1 MLRCLLWSVVI
12 VGMGP
17 ALAWGQR
24 TPEQAVAGMKLP
36 PGFSVRCIAHEPM
49 IRQPVSLCFDARG
62 RLWVLQYLQYPQYAG
77 LKPVRQDQY
86 LRTIWD
92 KVPEPPPRGPK
103 GADKITILYDPDE
116 HGVFRKAK
124 DFVTGLNI
132 ASGFC
137 LGHGGVYVAQPPYL
151 LFYADRDGDDVPDG
165 DPEVL
170 LEGFGMDDTHS
181 LANHLKWGPDG
192 WLYGAAGSTSTSRIR
207 NPHHPNDPI
216 VEFQQ
221 GIWRFHPLTKK
232 FELFSEGGGN
242 TYGLDFDRHGQ
253 LIAGTNWGGYAM
265 LHQFPGAY
273 YIKGFAKHGP
283 LHNPYTFGYF
293 DHVPYKNFK
302 GGHVTCGGI
311 LYDADLYP
319 EALRHQY
326 LACNLLSNA
335 IYWHK
340 LEAVGASFRAEHGG
354 ELLETDDPWF
364 RPLDLCLGPD
374 GCVYVADW
382 YDRRA
387 AHLDPIDNWH
397 KDSGRI
403 YRIEYQ
409 GGPRYPQVDLTRKSL
424 AELVALLRH
433 PNKWY
438 RTTARQLL
446 AERRDPA
453 AYAALRQMLEQERD
467 WPALEALWGLYAS
480 GGWSDAV
487 LQLGLAHA
495 HEQVRA
501 WTIRLAADMPER
513 WPAGRL
519 SPQQLRALGQD
530 SSPVVLAQL
539 ACSARRMPPAEARPL
554 LHSLQNNPRSVR
566 DTHLPLLL
574 WWAIEEQVTRWLA
587 TTSTSAAGQ
596 SPATA
601 AMEWIAPDALTRPE
615 TRPLAEE
622 LVIKLARRLSAEER
636 GYPFLAALAQ
646 TYPPS
651 LLLRGLAQG
660 LEGRSLP
667 GVPEPLRPLLEAY
680 QREHPD
686 DPLLRVVQARLHVPA
701 ALAELRRIVAQPQ
714 APEKDRLSAIQ
725 VLQQVRDPQ
734 AKELFQAQLRASR
747 SDTLRL
753 ALLSALEA
761 YDDPAL
767 ADFVLQQ
774 YASLS
779 PAGQR
784 RAVQLLLS
792 RPAWTWTLFQQWEAG
807 RFPKAHLTLDHARA
821 AVAHNHPPLTAL
833 VEKHFGKLA
842 PATSGE
848 KQARIAWLNTALS
861 REKHA
866 DATRGK
872 ALFRK
877 LCAACHQLHGEGGKI
892 GPDLTTADRHNRL
905 YLLTHIVD
913 PSAYIRPEY
922 LVQTVLTHDERRLS
936 GIATDQGSTVLL
948 TTVVNDQPVT
958 VSVPKADIADIR
970 PSPVSL
976 MPERLLDSLS
986 DQEVAD
992 LFAYLQS
999 QAPRPAPSQPS
1010 APGQPSKAPGQTSKA
1025 PSETPP
1031 AQRRPLR
1038 LALISG
1044 SFEYKS
1050 DASLR
1055 QFRKLLEERYALECV
1070 LISAQA
1076 EKDTSLPGIEQ
1087 LRDCDAAI
1095 FFTRRLRLE
1104 GDSLKIV
1111 QEFARSSKPIVG
1123 IRTASHGFQNW
1134 LEMDQE
1140 IFGGNYQGHY
1150 GAGVVCEVRPAPGA
1164 SEHPVLRGVRPFRS
1178 QGSLYKNPRL
1188 APDVQVLLTGTI
1200 PSGQTEPVAWVR
1212 TLKGRRIFYTSLGHP
1227 DDFQD
1232 ENFQRLLLNAL
1243 EWTLQQP
1250 LPPRR

>member
-1 MLRCLLWSVVI
+1 V
-12 VGMGP
+12 
-17 ALAWGQR
+17 
-24 TPEQAVAGMKLP
+24 
-36 PGFSVRCIAHEPM
+36 
-49 IRQPVSLCFDARG
+49 
-62 RLWVLQYLQYPQYAG
+62 
-77 LKPVRQDQY
+77 
-86 LRTIWD
+86 
-92 KVPEPPPRGPK
+92 
-103 GADKITILYDPDE
+103 
-116 HGVFRKAK
+116 
-124 DFVTGLNI
+124 
-132 ASGFC
+132 
-137 LGHGGVYVAQPPYL
+137 
-151 LFYADRDGDDVPDG
+151 
-165 DPEVL
+165 
-170 LEGFGMDDTHS
+170 
-181 LANHLKWGPDG
+181 
-192 WLYGAAGSTSTSRIR
+192 
-207 NPHHPNDPI
+207 
-216 VEFQQ
+216 
-221 GIWRFHPLTKK
+221 
-232 FELFSEGGGN
+232 
-242 TYGLDFDRHGQ
+242 
-253 LIAGTNWGGYAM
+253 
-265 LHQFPGAY
+265 
-273 YIKGFAKHGP
+273 
-283 LHNPYTFGYF
+283 
-293 DHVPYKNFK
+293 
-302 GGHVTCGGI
+302 
-311 LYDADLYP
+311 
-319 EALRHQY
+319 
-326 LACNLLSNA
+326 
-335 IYWHK
+335 
-340 LEAVGASFRAEHGG
+340 
-354 ELLETDDPWF
+354 
-364 RPLDLCLGPD
+364 
-374 GCVYVADW
+374 
-382 YDRRA
+382 
-387 AHLDPIDNWH
+387 
-397 KDSGRI
+397 
-403 YRIEYQ
+403 
-409 GGPRYPQVDLTRKSL
+409 
-424 AELVALLRH
+424 
-433 PNKWY
+433 
-438 RTTARQLL
+438 
-446 AERRDPA
+446 RDP
-453 AYAALRQMLEQERD
+453 
-467 WPALEALWGLYAS
+467 
-480 GGWSDAV
+480 
-487 LQLGLAHA
+487 
-495 HEQVRA
+495 
-501 WTIRLAADMPER
+501 
-513 WPAGRL
+513 
-519 SPQQLRALGQD
+519 
-530 SSPVVLAQL
+530 
-539 ACSARRMPPAEARPL
+539 
-554 LHSLQNNPRSVR
+554 
-566 DTHLPLLL
+566 HLPLLI
-574 WWAIEEQVTRWLA
+574 WWAIEEQATRWLA
-587 TTSTSAAGQ
+587 TASTSAAGQ
-596 SPATA
+596 TPDAAA
-601 AMEWIAPDALTRPE
+601 AMEWIAQEALTRPD

-622 LVIKLARRLSAEER
+622 LVIKLARRLIAEER
-636 GYPFLAALAQ
+636 GYHFLTPLAQ
-646 TYPPS
+646 TYPLP
-651 LLLRGLAQG
+651 LLLRGIAQG

-667 GVPEPLRPLLEAY
+667 GVPEPLRSLLDAC
-680 QREHPD
+680 QREHPE
-686 DPLLRVVQARLHVPA
+686 DPLLRVVQARMQVPA

-714 APEKDRLSAIQ
+714 APEKDRLTALQ

-734 AKELFQAQLRASR
+734 AKELFQAQLRASG

-753 ALLSALEA
+753 ALLGALEA

-784 RAVQLLLS
+784 RALQLLLS
-792 RPAWTWTLFQQWEAG
+792 RPAWTWKLFQQWEAG

-936 GIATDQGSTVLL
+936 GIAADQGSTVLL

-958 VSVPKADIADIR
+958 FSVPKADIADIR

-999 QAPRPAPSQPS
+999 QAPPS
-1010 APGQPSKAPGQTSKA
+1010 APSAPPAKEQTS
-1025 PSETPP
+1025 TTQP
-1031 AQRRPLR
+1031 AKRRPLR

-1070 LISAQA
+1070 LLSAQA

-1087 LRDCDAAI
+1087 LQECDAAI

-1104 GDSLKIV
+1104 GESLKII

-1134 LEMDQE
+1134 LEMDKE
-1140 IFGGNYQGHY
+1140 IFGGDYQGHY

-1250 LPPRR
+1250 LPSRR

>member
-1 MLRCLLWSVVI
+1 MLGSGLLVVLW
-12 VGMGP
+12 P
-17 ALAWGQR
+17 ALLLAQR
-24 TPEQAVAGMKLP
+24 SPEEAVAGMKLP
-36 PGFSVRCIAHEPM
+36 AGFSIRCVAHEPM
-49 IRQPVSLCFDARG
+49 IRQPVSICFDARG
-62 RLWVLQYLQYPQYAG
+62 RLWVLQYLQYPNYAG
-77 LKPVRQDQY
+77 LKPVKQDQY

-151 LFYADRDGDDVPDG
+151 LFYPDRNGDDVPDG

-207 NPHHPNDPI
+207 NPHHPKDPI

-221 GIWRFHPLTKK
+221 GIWRFHPITKK

-283 LHNPYTFGYF
+283 LHNPHTYGYF

-319 EALRHQY
+319 EPLRHQY
-326 LACNLLSNA
+326 VACNLLSNA

-354 ELLETDDPWF
+354 ELVETDDVWF
-364 RPLDLCLGPD
+364 RPVDLCLGPD
-374 GCVYVADW
+374 GCVYIADW

-397 KDSGRI
+397 KSSGRL

-409 GGPRYPQVDLTRKSL
+409 SGPRYPQVDLTKKSS
-424 AELVALLRH
+424 AELIAFLRH

-446 AERRDPA
+446 AERKDPST
-453 AYAALRQMLEQERD
+453 YAVLQRQLLQERD
-467 WPALEALWGLYAS
+467 WPALEALWTLYVS
-480 GGWSDAV
+480 GGWSTDVVRAGV
-487 LQLGLAHA
+487 AHPDE
-495 HEQVRA
+495 HVRA
-501 WTIRLAADMPER
+501 WTIRLTTDQGGSLP
-513 WPAGRL
+513 PGILAGLGNDR
-519 SPQQLRALGQD
+519 SPI
-530 SSPVVLAQL
+530 VLAQL
-539 ACSARRMPPAEARPL
+539 ACSARRMEPTDALVTLRQLQRNPVAARDP
-554 LHSLQNNPRSVR
+554 
-566 DTHLPLLL
+566 HLPLLI
-574 WWAIEEQVTRWLA
+574 WWAIEEHVSRQVRLA
-587 TTSTSAAGQ
+587 GEEKGVPPGTGANGAMLREWVDREAA
-596 SPATA
+596 SDA
-601 AMEWIAPDALTRPE
+601 AVERLRQDLLEKM
-615 TRPLAEE
+615 
-622 LVIKLARRLSAEER
+622 ARRLTATDVPPRWLGS
-636 GYPFLAALAQ
+636 LWSS
-646 TYPPS
+646 YPPPV
-651 LLLRGLAQG
+651 LLRGMAQG

-667 GVPEPLRPLLEAY
+667 AVPEPLRQPLEQYRQHQPNDLLVHVVLARMNDAAAREKLRQIVGERTAAES
-680 QREHPD
+680 QR
-686 DPLLRVVQARLHVPA
+686 LTAITVLRQ
-701 ALAELRRIVAQPQ
+701 I
-714 APEKDRLSAIQ
+714 
-725 VLQQVRDPQ
+725 RDPQ
-734 AKELFQAQLRASR
+734 ARELFQAQLLVQQNSPAVR
-747 SDTLRL
+747 S
-753 ALLSALEA
+753 ALLAALEA
-761 YDDPAL
+761 YDDPSV

-774 YASLS
+774 YAHFS
-779 PAGQR
+779 PALQKQ
-784 RAVQLLLS
+784 AIQLLLS
-792 RPAWTWTLFQQWEAG
+792 RPSWALVLFRQWEDG
-807 RFPKAHLTLDHARA
+807 RLPKAHLSVDHART
-821 AVAHNHPPLTAL
+821 AVALQHPLLTEL

-848 KQARIAWLNTALS
+848 KQARISWLNTAIA
-861 REKHA
+861 REKQA
-866 DATRGK
+866 DATHGK
-872 ALFRK
+872 ALFQK
-877 LCAACHQLHGEGGKI
+877 LCAACHRLHGEGGTV
-892 GPDLTTADRHNRL
+892 GPDLTTADRSNRL

-936 GIATDQGSTVLL
+936 GIATDKGETILL

-958 VSVPKADIADIR
+958 LTVPKADIADIR
-970 PSPVSL
+970 PSPISL

-986 DQEVAD
+986 DREVAN

-999 QAPRPAPSQPS
+999 PTSPAPSV
-1010 APGQPSKAPGQTSKA
+1010 
-1025 PSETPP
+1025 TPP
-1031 AQRRPLR
+1031 AQKRPLR
-1038 LALISG
+1038 LALVSG

-1050 DASLR
+1050 DTSL
-1055 QFRKLLEERYALECV
+1055 QKLRELLHKQYGLECL
-1070 LISAQA
+1070 LIAAKA
-1076 EKDTSLPGIEQ
+1076 EKDTTLPGIEQ
-1087 LRDCDAAI
+1087 LKECDAAI

-1104 GDSLKIV
+1104 GDSLEAV
-1111 QEFARSSKPIVG
+1111 RAFARSGKPILG

-1134 LEMDQE
+1134 LEMDGE
-1140 IFGGNYQGHY
+1140 IFGGSYQGHY
-1150 GAGVVCEVRPAPGA
+1150 GNDLTCEVKLADKA
-1164 SEHPVLRGVRPFRS
+1164 KDHPVLRGVRPFRS
-1178 QGSLYKNPRL
+1178 AGSLYKNPRL
-1188 APDVQVLLTGTI
+1188 AADVTVLLYGTI
-1200 PSGQTEPVAWVR
+1200 PTGQTEPVAWVR
-1212 TLKGRRIFYTSLGHP
+1212 EVAGRRIFYTSLGHP
-1227 DDFQD
+1227 DDFRD
-1232 ENFQRLLLNAL
+1232 ENFIRLLLNAL
-1243 EWTLQQP
+1243 EWTTRQP
-1250 LPPRR
+1250 LTPRR